1 MLDDI
6 FSFIDPLVEVDEA
19 DMFHSTL
26 RMVEVY
32 FDLMDKK
39 GVDRKKSLPPD
50 LSDVGEP
57 DVPLDIAL
65 SLLRPDELVKLKHY
79 VTTYMAKY
87 KDEAE

>member
-1 MLDDI
+1 MFEDM
-6 FSFIDPLVEVDEA
+6 FSFIDPVVELDES
-19 DMFHSTL
+19 DMFHSTVRL
-26 RMVEVY
+26 VEMY

-50 LSDVGEP
+50 LSDAVEP

-65 SLLRPDELVKLKHY
+65 SLLRPDELVKLRHY
-79 VTTYMAKY
+79 VTAYLVKY